1 MRSAT
6 VMLRRAKQRPFTV
19 ELERIEHPTAQQRS
33 VGARIRRFAAHAVHA
48 PEIAKRM
55 EYNTGIGVE
64 DVRASTDLASL
75 TLRFTCFPGCEGTAS
90 ADLQRVFASPS
101 LSFCSASIC
110 STNLACHSSIVL
122 APCCSAVPLRNTLS
136 RKMKLKNTPYI
147 TFESANDIRKRAAMY
162 EEAFEQVRRE
172 LAEDDDNEGKQEHV
186 EVDSIG
192 NAHR

>member
-1 MRSAT
+1 
-6 VMLRRAKQRPFTV
+6 MLRRAKQRPFTV

-90 ADLQRVFASPS
+90 ADLQRVFASLTFILFRFDLLAESRLS
-101 LSFCSASIC
+101 LIDCARS
-110 STNLACHSSIVL
+110 VL
-122 APCCSAVPLRNTLS
+122 QC
-136 RKMKLKNTPYI
+136 
-147 TFESANDIRKRAAMY
+147 RAAPEHAVAQDEA
-162 EEAFEQVRRE
+162 EEHPIH
-172 LAEDDDNEGKQEHV
+172 HV
-186 EVDSIG
+186 
-192 NAHR
+192 